1 MKPLTISINYYN
13 QAEFLAELVLLWSE
27 FPRELLD
34 QARFVVIDDGSSRP
48 AVDALGRVPPQ
59 LDLQVYR
66 ILPDIPFNF
75 AGTANLAAAVAT
87 TPWIMRHDLDHV
99 LSPELL
105 RRGLELARPENCD
118 VLFRCRIRFSDGR
131 IAPASSAHLMTLDW
145 FWMLGG
151 YDEDFSGEYGFDDT
165 EFHTRAARSPGLSIL
180 DSGLEFV
187 ADGRGASEIRR
198 DYCRNE
204 QLFHRK
210 RAAATGPGQV
220 LRFPWR
226 RVV

>member
-13 QAEFLAELVLLWSE
+13 QAEFLAELVRLWAE
-27 FPRELLD
+27 FPRDLLE
-34 QARFVVIDDGSSRP
+34 QVRFVLIDDGSRRP
-48 AVDALGRVPPQ
+48 AVDAVGRVPAS

-66 ILPDIPFNF
+66 ILPDIPFNIP
-75 AGTANLAAAVAT
+75 GTVNLAAAVAS
-87 TPWIMRHDLDHV
+87 TPWILHHDLDHV

-105 RRGLELARPENCD
+105 CRGLKLARPENRD

-145 FWMLGG
+145 FWGLGG

-165 EFHTRAARSPGLSIL
+165 EFHTRAARTPGLSIL

-187 ADGRGASEIRR
+187 ADGRGASEMPR
-198 DYCRNE
+198 DYRRNE
-204 QLFHRK
+204 QLLNGK
-210 RAAATGPGQV
+210 CTAAAGPGQV
-220 LRFPWR
+220 LRFSWR